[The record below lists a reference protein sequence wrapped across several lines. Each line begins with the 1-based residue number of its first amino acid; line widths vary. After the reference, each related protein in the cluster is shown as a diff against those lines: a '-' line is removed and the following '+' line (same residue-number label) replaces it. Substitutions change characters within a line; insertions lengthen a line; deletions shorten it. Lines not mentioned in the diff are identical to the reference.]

1 MRSLATCDGR
11 IWLEEVER
19 QFESELMQSTAPV
32 LQEPNLLNTNTIQG
46 RPGVACALKVSSIR
60 SAVLT
65 QLTIVT
71 GVTTSHLQGVTR

>member
-32 LQEPNLLNTNTIQG
+32 LQEPNLLNTIQG